1 MGLFDIFK
9 SKKKTKNKK
18 PEKKIDIGE
27 SNDFEKDVKDY
38 WGLIVAGDIK
48 LENGEIFSDFNYYNK
63 KHLKYDTDTIGGVLT
78 ALAITSEDDQFKQIC
93 QTMYMYLASFDED
106 IEDKIETRIGKYMTM
121 KKKHNKQKPKNR
133 EQKIEQYK
141 EFATIKDE
149 EPYTY
154 ENLQKQQARRAK
166 IFGMQIS
173 I

>member
-1 MGLFDIFK
+1 M
-9 SKKKTKNKK
+9 
-18 PEKKIDIGE
+18 
-27 SNDFEKDVKDY
+27 
-38 WGLIVAGDIK
+38 
-48 LENGEIFSDFNYYNK
+48 EI
-63 KHLKYDTDTIGGVLT
+63 LL
-78 ALAITSEDDQFKQIC
+78 
-93 QTMYMYLASFDED
+93 YMS
-106 IEDKIETRIGKYMTM
+106 M

>member
-9 SKKKTKNKK
+9 SKKKTKNNK

-38 WGLIVAGDIK
+38 WALIVAGDIK

-63 KHLKYDTDTIGGVLT
+63 KHLKYDPDTIGGVLT

-106 IEDKIETRIGKYMTM
+106 IEDKIETRIGKYMSM
-121 KKKHNKQKPKNR
+121 KKKHSKQKPKNR